1 MEGFSKKFMED
12 KFEDE
17 KGEKLEF
24 KKFNNDTCRFAGADL
39 HNSSIEEIQKEYM
52 KKGCV
57 MCKGHG
63 LKSEK
68 QMKIIARLRNKL
80 KNK

>member
-1 MEGFSKKFMED
+1 MEGFSKKFMKDNYE
-12 KFEDE
+12 E
-17 KGEKLEF
+17 KLTSPLEF

-68 QMKIIARLRNKL
+68 QMKIIERLRNKL
-80 KNK
+80 KKK